1 MNKRLYELKKETN
14 YCAGVGEIACLLE
27 HIGEAIVL
35 VNGPR
40 FCYLQMK
47 RILQQ
52 MLPFSIED
60 RLYCSDVDE
69 NAIVF
74 GTEGK
79 VKKVLRQQSAK
90 TILEV
95 AYKAHETGDIL
106 EVVEEIK
113 AELVEDE

>member
-27 HIGEAIVL
+27 HIGEAVL
-35 VNGPR
+35 LAYGSR
-40 FCYLQMK
+40 FCYFQMI
-47 RILQQ
+47 RIHQQ
-52 MLPFSIED
+52 MLPLSIED

-79 VKKVLRQQSAK
+79 V
-90 TILEV
+90 
-95 AYKAHETGDIL
+95 
-106 EVVEEIK
+106 
-113 AELVEDE
+113 